1 VITLDT
7 ICIDRVILRPQC
19 SSGWKNALKSCCVGG
34 VCVSAL
40 ADFFAAALRHSFSCS
55 DLMLATLGAF
65 ALAADLADIDIDFQ
79 WFLLSARVLFAPGVA
94 SALGAACCYMLG
106 ASSNALGASIVVM
119 ASDALGVLPCHPNV
133 LGVVSALA
141 ASYCYVVILVVLCFF
156 QHWCFGCCF
165 GWSLICCLRML
176 VRTLGPV
183 AYKKKR
189 AGATHI

>member
-1 VITLDT
+1 MNMNLG
-7 ICIDRVILRPQC
+7 VILRPQC

-34 VCVSAL
+34 
-40 ADFFAAALRHSFSCS
+40 FFAAALRHSFSCS

-156 QHWCFGCCF
+156 QHWWYC
-165 GWSLICCLRML
+165 WVI
-176 VRTLGPV
+176 
-183 AYKKKR
+183 
-189 AGATHI
+189 